1 MKVTMKVTGV
11 PPFEVPRR
19 SVGVTGA
26 LRAPPAL
33 AGPAATAV
41 LDAVDPTSH
50 GEVFCSK
57 NAEFTNDANRS
68 PTKTVI

>member
-41 LDAVDPTSH
+41 LDAVDPT
-50 GEVFCSK
+50 
-57 NAEFTNDANRS
+57 
-68 PTKTVI
+68 